1 MRQKAREISRHFQNG
16 SVGPLWD
23 GLERSCRLLW
33 CGAGESREGLKL
45 QEVKEGSKGTG
56 GELRLGCGFL
66 PHAPGA
72 AHVIGQRHGDE
83 NDEGEESG
91 SYREL
96 GELGAV
102 ADVHEKENYE

>member
-23 GLERSCRLLW
+23 GLERRYRLLW
-33 CGAGESREGLKL
+33 CGLRESGAGLKL
-45 QEVKEGSKGTG
+45 REAKEGWKDTG

-91 SYREL
+91 S
-96 GELGAV
+96 
-102 ADVHEKENYE
+102 